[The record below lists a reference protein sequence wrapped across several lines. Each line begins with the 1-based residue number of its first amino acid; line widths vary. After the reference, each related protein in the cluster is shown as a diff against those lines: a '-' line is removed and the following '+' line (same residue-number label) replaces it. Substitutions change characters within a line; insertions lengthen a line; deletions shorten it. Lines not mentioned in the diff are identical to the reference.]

1 MVRKASLERVTK
13 ETEINVNINIDGK
26 NDYKINSGI
35 GFLDHMLEQLSKH
48 SFIDID
54 LMLRVIYILIIIILL
69 KIQVMLLAKQ

>member
-13 ETEINVNINIDGK
+13 ETDIKVSINIDGE
-26 NDYKINSGI
+26 NNYKINSGI

-54 LMLRVIYILIIIILL
+54 LI
-69 KIQVMLLAKQ
+69 AKGDLHIDYHLTT